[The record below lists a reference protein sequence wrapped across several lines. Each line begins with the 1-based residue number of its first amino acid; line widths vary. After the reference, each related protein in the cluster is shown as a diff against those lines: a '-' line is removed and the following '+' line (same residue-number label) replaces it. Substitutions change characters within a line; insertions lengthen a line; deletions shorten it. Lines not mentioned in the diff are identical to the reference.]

1 MKANSAWIFNFKFTF
16 HQSSLDVFT
25 LGDID
30 KNKES
35 IEASQ
40 KAIQDVIEKLEQL
53 HKTFDEVK
61 ERDIDDLI
69 EAKAQ
74 TEAKIKV
81 LEDEAKAL
89 DEKIQVCQSLF
100 SKLATLISGPNTIR
114 TSNFCL
120 NYSRLSIT
128 ISLQLSKSAKPRKK

>member
-1 MKANSAWIFNFKFTF
+1 MDFNFELTL
-16 HQSSLDVFT
+16 HQSLLDVFT

-89 DEKIQVCQSLF
+89 DEKIQVC
-100 SKLATLISGPNTIR
+100 
-114 TSNFCL
+114 
-120 NYSRLSIT
+120 
-128 ISLQLSKSAKPRKK
+128 

>member
-1 MKANSAWIFNFKFTF
+1 MDFNFKFTF

-74 TEAKIKV
+74 TEAKIKY

-120 NYSRLSIT
+120 NYSRLSTT

>member
-1 MKANSAWIFNFKFTF
+1 MDFNFELTF

>member
-1 MKANSAWIFNFKFTF
+1 MDFNFEFTF

-100 SKLATLISGPNTIR
+100 SKLATLISEPNTIR

-120 NYSRLSIT
+120 NYSRLSTT

>member
-1 MKANSAWIFNFKFTF
+1 MDFNFKFTF

-100 SKLATLISGPNTIR
+100 SKLATLISEPNTIR

-120 NYSRLSIT
+120 NYSRLSTT

>member
-1 MKANSAWIFNFKFTF
+1 MDFNFKFTF

-69 EAKAQ
+69 EAKAR
-74 TEAKIKV
+74 TEAKIKI
-81 LEDEAKAL
+81 LEDEAK
-89 DEKIQVCQSLF
+89 F
-100 SKLATLISGPNTIR
+100 G
-114 TSNFCL
+114 SNCP
-120 NYSRLSIT
+120 
-128 ISLQLSKSAKPRKK
+128 ACKPP

>member
-1 MKANSAWIFNFKFTF
+1 MDFNFEFTF

-100 SKLATLISGPNTIR
+100 SKLATLISEPNI
-114 TSNFCL
+114 
-120 NYSRLSIT
+120 
-128 ISLQLSKSAKPRKK
+128 

>member
-1 MKANSAWIFNFKFTF
+1 MDFNFEFTF

-40 KAIQDVIEKLEQL
+40 NAIQDVIEKLEQL

-100 SKLATLISGPNTIR
+100 SKLATLISEPNTIR

-120 NYSRLSIT
+120 NYSRLSTT
-128 ISLQLSKSAKPRKK
+128 ISLQLSKNAKPRKK

>member
-1 MKANSAWIFNFKFTF
+1 MKANWAWIWIYL
-16 HQSSLDVFT
+16 SWSLHAFIK
-25 LGDID
+25 GDID

-74 TEAKIKV
+74 IEAKIKV

-89 DEKIQVCQSLF
+89 DEKIQVC
-100 SKLATLISGPNTIR
+100 
-114 TSNFCL
+114 
-120 NYSRLSIT
+120 Y
-128 ISLQLSKSAKPRKK
+128 

>member
-1 MKANSAWIFNFKFTF
+1 M
-16 HQSSLDVFT
+16 
-25 LGDID
+25 
-30 KNKES
+30 
-35 IEASQ
+35 
-40 KAIQDVIEKLEQL
+40 IEKLEQL

-89 DEKIQVCQSLF
+89 DEKIQVCWSVF
-100 SKLATLISGPNTIR
+100 PKLPKSQIR
-114 TSNFCL
+114 FKQIIFA
-120 NYSRLSIT
+120 YSRLSTT
-128 ISLQLSKSAKPRKK
+128 ISLQLSKSVKPQKKWSKKWMRK

>member
-1 MKANSAWIFNFKFTF
+1 MDFNFEFTF

-74 TEAKIKV
+74 TEAKIKI

-100 SKLATLISGPNTIR
+100 SKLATLISEPNTIR

-120 NYSRLSIT
+120 NYSRLSTT

>member
-1 MKANSAWIFNFKFTF
+1 MDFNFKFTF

>member
-1 MKANSAWIFNFKFTF
+1 MDFNFKFTL

-100 SKLATLISGPNTIR
+100 SKLATLISEPNI
-114 TSNFCL
+114 
-120 NYSRLSIT
+120 
-128 ISLQLSKSAKPRKK
+128 

>member
-1 MKANSAWIFNFKFTF
+1 MDFNFKFTF

-120 NYSRLSIT
+120 NYSRLSTT

>member
-1 MKANSAWIFNFKFTF
+1 MDFNFKFTF

-100 SKLATLISGPNTIR
+100 SKLATLISEPNMIR

>member
-1 MKANSAWIFNFKFTF
+1 MDFNFELTL

-40 KAIQDVIEKLEQL
+40 KAIHDVIEKLEQL

-120 NYSRLSIT
+120 NYSRLSTT

>member
-1 MKANSAWIFNFKFTF
+1 MDFNFEFTF

-100 SKLATLISGPNTIR
+100 SKLATLISEPNTIR

>member
-1 MKANSAWIFNFKFTF
+1 MDFNFELTL

>member
-1 MKANSAWIFNFKFTF
+1 MDFNFELTL
-16 HQSSLDVFT
+16 HQSLLDVFT

-61 ERDIDDLI
+61 ERDIDNLI

-89 DEKIQVCQSLF
+89 DEKIQVC
-100 SKLATLISGPNTIR
+100 
-114 TSNFCL
+114 
-120 NYSRLSIT
+120 
-128 ISLQLSKSAKPRKK
+128 